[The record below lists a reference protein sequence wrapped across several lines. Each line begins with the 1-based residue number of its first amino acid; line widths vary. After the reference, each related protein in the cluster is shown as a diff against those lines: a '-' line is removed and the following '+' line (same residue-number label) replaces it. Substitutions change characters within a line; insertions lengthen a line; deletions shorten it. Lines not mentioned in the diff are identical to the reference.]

1 VASDQN
7 PPLRGAAQPRRF
19 DAPFDT
25 PPFDTTFMDTLAQ
38 RVVVADGAMGTML
51 QAAGERGDLLLDD
64 FAGLEG
70 CNEILNDTRPDVVR
84 DIHRAY
90 FDAGADAVETN
101 TFGANLPNL
110 ADYGIAD
117 RIRELAEKGA
127 RLAREVADELSTPE
141 RPRYVLGSVGPGT
154 KLPTLGHASFAT
166 LRDAYAEC
174 GRGLVAGGADAVVVE
189 TCQDLLQVKAA
200 VLGVQQA
207 MRDEGRRIPVVT
219 QVAMETTG
227 TMLLGSEIGAA
238 LTALEPLGI
247 DLIGLNCS
255 TGPAEMSEHL
265 RTLSKHARVPLSVMP
280 NAGLPVLGPNGAEYP
295 LDPDGLAEA
304 LAAFVRE
311 YGTSLVGGCCG
322 STPAHVRAIVEA
334 VRDLEP
340 TPRQP
345 RPEPALSS
353 LYAAVPFRQ
362 DTSVLMIGERTNA
375 NGSKKFREAMLAEDW
390 EACVGIAREQT
401 REGAH
406 LIDLCVDYV
415 GRDGVADMAE
425 LAGRLATASTLPV
438 MLDSTEPEVLR
449 AGLERLGGRSII
461 NSVNYEDGDGPGSR
475 FQKAVALAREH
486 GAAVVALCIDEEG
499 QARTAEWKVRV
510 ADRLIRDLTQNH
522 GMRVS
527 DIVVDT
533 LTFPITT
540 GQEEVRRDA
549 VETIEA
555 IRELKRRWPDVQ
567 TTLGVSNVS
576 FGLNAAARQV
586 LNSVFLH
593 ECVNAGLDTAIVS
606 AAKILPMSKIPD
618 EQRSVALDLVHDR
631 RREGYDP
638 LNRFMELFE
647 GVSASSARATRAE
660 ELAALPLFERLE
672 RRIVDGEREGLE
684 ADLDT
689 ALESRPALEIIN
701 DTLLAGMKT
710 VGELF
715 GSGQMQLP
723 FVLASAEVMKTAV
736 AHLEPHMEKADTE
749 GKGTIVLATVKGDVH
764 DIGKNLVDIILTNN
778 GYTVVNLGIK
788 QPISTIL
795 SAVEEHGAHAVG
807 MSGLLVKSTV
817 VMKEN
822 LQEMNARGVAQRVPV
837 LLGGAAL
844 TRSYVENDLTEV
856 YEGRVSY
863 ARDAFEGLRLM
874 DATMARR
881 RGELP
886 EVDPAEE
893 AERAER
899 RARHERSRRVA
910 EKRRAAEA
918 ETAGPVP
925 DVALDNPIPA
935 PPFWGTRVVKGIAVA
950 EYAGM
955 VDERALFL
963 GQWGLR
969 GARAGQG
976 PSYEE
981 LVETEGRPRLRY
993 WLDRL
998 STEGVLAH
1006 AAVVYGYFPAV
1017 SEGDELVVLD
1027 EPRPDAGE
1035 RYRLAFPRQRRDRH
1049 LCLADFWR
1057 PRALAL
1063 QRGEVDVLPLHL
1075 VTMGQPIADFANEL
1089 FAKDAYR
1096 DYLEVHGLGVQLTE
1110 ALAEYWHRRIR
1121 EELVFPAGGR
1131 VSAEDP
1137 SDVREFFDLGYR
1149 GARYSLGYGACPNLE
1164 DRTKLVDLLQPGRIG
1179 VELSEELQLHPEQST
1194 DALVAHHPEAKYF
1207 NAR

>member
-1 VASDQN
+1 MAPAPD
-7 PPLRGAAQPRRF
+7 RRF
-19 DAPFDT
+19 LDALD
-25 PPFDTTFMDTLAQ
+25 Q
-38 RVVVADGAMGTML
+38 RVLIADGAMGTML
-51 QAAGERGDLLLDD
+51 QDAGERGDLVLDD

-84 DIHRAY
+84 HIHRAY
-90 FDAGADAVETN
+90 FEAGADAVETN

-110 ADYGIAD
+110 ADYDIAD
-117 RIRELAEKGA
+117 RIRELAEKGT
-127 RLAREVADELSTPE
+127 RLAREVADEMSTPE
-141 RPRYVLGSVGPGT
+141 RPRFVLGSVGPGT
-154 KLPTLGHASFAT
+154 KLPTLGHAPFAA

-174 GRGLVAGGADAVVVE
+174 GRGLLGGGADAVIIE

-207 MRDEGRRIPVVT
+207 MRDEGRHIPIIA

-255 TGPAEMSEHL
+255 TGPEEMSEHL

-295 LDPDGLAEA
+295 LDPDGLASA
-304 LAAFVRE
+304 LATFVRE
-311 YGTSLVGGCCG
+311 YGVRLVGGCCG
-322 STPAHVRAIVEA
+322 STPAHVTAIVDA
-334 VRDLEP
+334 VRDVAP
-340 TPRQP
+340 PVRHP
-345 RPEPALSS
+345 RPEPGLSS
-353 LYAAVPFRQ
+353 LYSSVPFRQ

-375 NGSKKFREAMLAEDW
+375 NGSKKFRDAMLAEDW

-461 NSVNYEDGDGPGSR
+461 NSVNYEDGDGPDSR
-475 FQKAVALAREH
+475 FQKAMALAREH

-510 ADRLIRDLTQNH
+510 ADRLITDLTTNH
-522 GMRVS
+522 GMHVA

-549 VETIEA
+549 IETIEA
-555 IRELKRRWPDVQ
+555 IRELKRLHPDVQ

-618 EQRSVALDLVHDR
+618 EQRSVALDLVYDR
-631 RREGYDP
+631 RRHGYDP

-647 GVSASSARATRAE
+647 GVSASSARASRAD

-684 ADLDT
+684 ADLDA

-701 DTLLAGMKT
+701 DTLLSGMKT

-736 AHLEPHMEKADTE
+736 AFLEPHMERAEDDT

-788 QPISTIL
+788 QPIATIL
-795 SAVEEHGAHAVG
+795 SAAEEHRADAVG

-822 LQEMNARGVAQRVPV
+822 LQEMNSRGVAARLPV

-844 TRSYVENDLTEV
+844 TRSYVENDLAEV

-881 RGELP
+881 RGEVP
-886 EVDPAEE
+886 ETTPEEE
-893 AERAER
+893 AAKAER
-899 RARHERSRRVA
+899 RARHERSQRVA
-910 EKRRAAEA
+910 AKRKAAA
-918 ETAGPVP
+918 AAVAGPVP
-925 DVALDNPIPA
+925 SRSDVATDNPIPT
-935 PPFWGTRVVKGIAVA
+935 PPFWGTRVVKGIALA
-950 EYAGM
+950 EYSGM

-969 GARAGQG
+969 GARGGSG
-976 PSYEE
+976 PTYEE

-993 WLDRL
+993 WLERL

-1017 SEGDELVVLD
+1017 SEGDALVVLD
-1027 EPRPDAGE
+1027 LDAEGRARPDAPE
-1035 RYRLAFPRQRRDRH
+1035 RYRLEFPRQRRDRH

-1057 PRALAL
+1057 PRELAV

-1075 VTMGQPIADFANEL
+1075 VTMGQPIADYANEL

-1110 ALAEYWHRRIR
+1110 ALAELWHRRIR
-1121 EELVFPAGGR
+1121 EELVFTGGGS

-1164 DRTKLVDLLQPGRIG
+1164 DRGKLVDLLQPGRIG

-1194 DALVAHHPEAKYF
+1194 DAMVAHHPEAKYF
-1207 NAR
+1207 NAG